1 MNMRKFLQMLLPLL
15 LAGTMVLGMGACTPS
30 TTEQPD
36 EETNGSTESGTQ
48 PDAEDTTAADTPDV
62 PDGEVVKAVREQLTF
77 DAAVTI
83 AEQDG
88 GARVTHK
95 DGLSYLASG
104 YTSLAGNM
112 GWISF
117 EVVS

>member
-1 MNMRKFLQMLLPLL
+1 MRKFLQMLLPLL
-15 LAGTMVLGMGACTPS
+15 LTGTMVLGMVACTPS
-30 TTEQPD
+30 TPEQPD

-88 GARVTHK
+88 GARDAQGRAELPCK
-95 DGLSYLASG
+95 RLYLACRQYAAFYHG
-104 YTSLAGNM
+104 VEAY
-112 GWISF
+112 
-117 EVVS
+117 V